1 MIHKTIDISV
11 KDSQFHGRLITYFHD
26 RSPKLLKTK
35 RPVVLVCPGGGYGN
49 TSDREAEPMALQFVA
64 MGYHAA
70 VLRYSVAPA
79 RFPEALLQL
88 AQAVAILRQNATEWG
103 IDTERIVL
111 LGASAGGHLVA
122 SLGVFWNRPF
132 LSERLCIPSEQIRP
146 NGLILCYPVI
156 TSGEKG
162 HQNSFVNLL
171 GDDHLDPQKR
181 TLVSLEMQVS
191 SQTPPTFLWHTVTD
205 QTVPVENSILFF
217 QALCA
222 AGVPAEMHIY
232 PVGPHG
238 LALATEESADPDRL
252 RIQEECQTWLGL
264 AQNWMKHTI
273 ETDSCKQEV

>member
-11 KDSQFHGRLITYFHD
+11 RDSEFHGLLITYLHD
-26 RSPKLLKTK
+26 RSPELLKNR
-35 RPVVLVCPGGGYGN
+35 RPVVLICPGGGYSN

-111 LGASAGGHLVA
+111 LGASAGGHLAA
-122 SLGVFWNRPF
+122 SLGVLWNRPF
-132 LSERLCIPSEQIRP
+132 ISERLCVPSEQIRP

-162 HQNSFVNLL
+162 HRNSFVNLL

-181 TLVSLEMQVS
+181 VLVSLEMQVS
-191 SQTPPTFLWHTVTD
+191 AQTPPTFLWHTATD
-205 QTVPVENSILFF
+205 QVVPVENSILFF
-217 QALCA
+217 RALCA

-238 LALATEESADPDRL
+238 LALATEETAAPNCQ
-252 RIQEECQTWLGL
+252 RIQEECQSWLRL
-264 AQNWMKHTI
+264 AQNWMKYAM
-273 ETDSCKQEV
+273 ETRLCEQEC